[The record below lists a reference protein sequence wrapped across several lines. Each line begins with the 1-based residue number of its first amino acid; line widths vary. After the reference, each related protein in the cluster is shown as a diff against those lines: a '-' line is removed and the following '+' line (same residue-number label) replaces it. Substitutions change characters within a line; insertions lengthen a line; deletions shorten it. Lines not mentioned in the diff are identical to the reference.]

1 MEVFKIMCVVDT
13 NYNVEARMYCIHFS
27 KDVYGQTV
35 CEIHPLQGG
44 LLYFLQTM
52 NTCLWHK
59 TEIENFKEPGYFSV
73 TAGNR

>member
-1 MEVFKIMCVVDT
+1 MCVADT
-13 NYNVEARMYCIHFS
+13 NYNGETRMCRIHCS
-27 KDVYGQTV
+27 KGVYGQT
-35 CEIHPLQGG
+35 IYQIRPLQEG

-59 TEIENFKEPGYFSV
+59 TEIENFKETEYFSV

>member
-1 MEVFKIMCVVDT
+1 MH
-13 NYNVEARMYCIHFS
+13 CIRYS
-27 KDVYGQTV
+27 KDVYGQTI

-59 TEIENFKEPGYFSV
+59 TEIGNFKETGHFSV